1 MEDFTFDPMDET
13 TRRNPFPI
21 YARARREHPVYA
33 HRDLPVI
40 SVFRHADLMRIFGDP
55 ETWSSDFAM
64 FIQPYLLTQP
74 ELADELPPFFA
85 TTDGERHHRQRVLVN
100 KAFMPKMVRALEASM
115 LAAARELIDQAASED
130 VVDLIPAFTAPF
142 PVRVIGQLIGVP
154 EADAP
159 MFLRWSREL
168 TESQVQGI
176 LKPPDPHF
184 IERQIAATRAMHTY
198 FSALAKKRSAEP
210 KPDLISALVAVEE
223 EGTRLSTPEM
233 LQMLTILLIAGNATT
248 TAMLSN
254 LIVEL
259 LAHPEQLAR
268 LRADHTLIPST
279 VQEVLRFSSPVQ
291 AMPRLCAKPARLDR
305 IEIDAGQFVLLWIG
319 SANRDEAVFERPDD
333 FDIGRTT
340 NPHIAFGFGTHS
352 CIGSHLASIEGCIVL
367 RALLE
372 RTRSF
377 ELVNR
382 EPLPM
387 HSSFV
392 ARSYRSLPVRLVP
405 A

>member
-1 MEDFTFDPMDET
+1 MEDFTFDPMDEE
-13 TRRNPFPI
+13 TRRNPFPL
-21 YARARREHPVYA
+21 YARGRVEHPVYA
-33 HRDLPVI
+33 HRNLPVI
-40 SVFRHADLMRIFGDP
+40 SVFRHADIMRIFTDP
-55 ETWSSDFAM
+55 ETWSSDFAI

-74 ELADELPPFFA
+74 ELAEELPPFFA
-85 TTDGERHHRQRVLVN
+85 TTDGERHHRQRLLVN
-100 KAFMPKMVRALEASM
+100 KAFTPRMVGALEASM
-115 LAAARELIDQAASED
+115 LATARDLIDKAATEG

-142 PVRVIGQLIGVP
+142 PVRVIGRLIGVH
-154 EADAP
+154 EEDAP
-159 MFLRWSREL
+159 KFLRWSRDL

-176 LKPPDPHF
+176 LKPPDPGF
-184 IERQIAATRAMHTY
+184 IEAQIAATRALHDY
-198 FSALAKKRSAEP
+198 FKVLVKQRSVDP
-210 KPDLISALVAVEE
+210 RPDLVSALVALEE
-223 EGTRLSTPEM
+223 VGAQLSAPEM
-233 LQMLTILLIAGNATT
+233 LQMLTVLLIAGNATT

-259 LAHPEQLAR
+259 LAHPEQLKR

-291 AMPRLCAKPARLDR
+291 AMPRLCAKQTKLNG
-305 IEIDAGQFVLLWIG
+305 IDINAGQFVLLWIG
-319 SANRDEAVFERPDD
+319 SANRDEAVFDRPDD
-333 FDIGRTT
+333 FDIGRTP

-372 RTRSF
+372 QTRSF
-377 ELVNR
+377 QLVNR

-392 ARSYRSLPVRLVP
+392 ARSYRSLPVHLGR